1 MSQFGEPEAAGVRRQ
16 PLNGTPV
23 AYQYFPKVL
32 LTLRVRT
39 SERPECTPHALLAVP
54 HAEREEYFAKVQ
66 LRSPLAKLGHYQL
79 VNLRSRAAGPKMMIE
94 SIDAV
99 AVGSIAA

>member
-1 MSQFGEPEAAGVRRQ
+1 MRNGEQSVRSTFWAFG
-16 PLNGTPV
+16 
-23 AYQYFPKVL
+23 
-32 LTLRVRT
+32 
-39 SERPECTPHALLAVP
+39 VP